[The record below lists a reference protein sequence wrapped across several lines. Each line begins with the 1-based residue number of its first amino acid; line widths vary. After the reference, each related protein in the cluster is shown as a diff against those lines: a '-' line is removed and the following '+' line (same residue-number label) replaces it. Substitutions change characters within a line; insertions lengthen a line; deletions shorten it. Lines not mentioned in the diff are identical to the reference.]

1 MIVGDLFADGEL
13 FIAVFDR
20 VAIFGT
26 IVRDVRDLDR

>member
-13 FIAVFDR
+13 FIGVFDR

-26 IVRDVRDLDR
+26 IVRDVRDLNR